1 MSALESDAGTGH
13 LVFPAKPK
21 ESIRFLPAHIR
32 HRSSRTEIRL
42 VYI

>member
-1 MSALESDAGTGH
+1 MSALKLDAGTGH
-13 LVFPAKPK
+13 IFFPAKPK
-21 ESIRFLPAHIR
+21 QSIRFLPAHIR